1 MVADLGINDASSD
14 TATDD
19 ASREREREPTPPPN
33 VAGAAAKERAR
44 AEREERRRVAM
55 ALPRPRGRRGGAHES
70 SAPWTLDEKEAL
82 LRLRALE
89 AVDKPS
95 WAFIARDLAQS
106 TGRPRSATSVR
117 QLWLRMRNGRARAQ
131 LPRGDATRAKN
142 FCGRCGALKLGHLCT
157 SAPSDENANAHA
169 MQSAD
174 LLTEQARRAIEEG
187 ALESDEELLT
197 F

>member
-1 MVADLGINDASSD
+1 MCVPVRARAMAADLGINDASSD
-14 TATDD
+14 TTTDD
-19 ASREREREPTPPPN
+19 ASREREHEPAPPPN

-95 WAFIARDLAQS
+95 WALIARDLAQS

-117 QLWLRMRNGRARAQ
+117 QLWMRMRNGRARAQ

-142 FCGRCGALKLGHLCT
+142 FCARCGALKLGHLCT
-157 SAPSDENANAHA
+157 SAPSDE
-169 MQSAD
+169 M
-174 LLTEQARRAIEEG
+174 LTEQARRAIEEG
-187 ALESDEELLT
+187 ALESDEEW
-197 F
+197 